1 MLHIRIELKRF
12 SRYDSLI
19 WVTCVGI
26 GSTCLADI
34 LIAVSM
40 CWCLYHKRTGFKK
53 TDSTIMTLILYSINT
68 GLLTSV
74 LAIGTLVFVRRPFI
88 SLTFFLALG
97 RCYVNS
103 LFAMLNNRNTLRGR
117 STNDSSGGSFAMS
130 SIRQS
135 KYPRSPTGPTTVAV
149 TVHKTATTDFAR
161 CKHGYGSEPSAEE
174 SEKSEESRL
183 PSHTRGYQR
192 QSYRLSENHD
202 RDLRLGGSD
211 LQYVFIYLIITSMEK
226 FAAFPHY
233 IPYYFA
239 LAYCEPWRESMR
251 PRNCHVHLTTWP
263 TGTARDHVVAVPF
276 SSFSIVRDVQDV
288 FNVRNSLR

>member
-1 MLHIRIELKRF
+1 VLQGFVAFLVTLDTVHMILCTYSVYWYLILSFGNVESLDSSMWSINIQIDVNGLVGVLVQLYYARRLYRMSNNIILPVIIAALGTLTFSLGIVYTVKAMELKRF

-135 KYPRSPTGPTTVAV
+135 KYPRSPTGPTNVAV

-161 CKHGYGSEPSAEE
+161 CKYGYGSKPSAEE
-174 SEKSEESRL
+174 SEKSEGIATSFAHE
-183 PSHTRGYQR
+183 G
-192 QSYRLSENHD
+192 LSE
-202 RDLRLGGSD
+202 
-211 LQYVFIYLIITSMEK
+211 T
-226 FAAFPHY
+226 
-233 IPYYFA
+233 
-239 LAYCEPWRESMR
+239 
-251 PRNCHVHLTTWP
+251 
-263 TGTARDHVVAVPF
+263 
-276 SSFSIVRDVQDV
+276 IV
-288 FNVRNSLR
+288 